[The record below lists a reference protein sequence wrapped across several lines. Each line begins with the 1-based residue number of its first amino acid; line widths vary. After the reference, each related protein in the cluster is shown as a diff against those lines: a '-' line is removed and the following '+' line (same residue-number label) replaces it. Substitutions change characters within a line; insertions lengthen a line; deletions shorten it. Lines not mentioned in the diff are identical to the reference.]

1 MLKSVLKLNKMKS
14 LSILSLVL
22 LAGCAIPANDPSFR
36 AEKTPAAAVLAGE
49 KSREGDLSQRVK
61 QANEKND
68 QRLKDG
74 DWRAIK
80 PAVGPQP

>member
-1 MLKSVLKLNKMKS
+1 MLKSVLKLNKMKTLS
-14 LSILSLVL
+14 LLSLVL

-49 KSREGDLSQRVK
+49 KSGEGELSQRVK

>member
-1 MLKSVLKLNKMKS
+1 MKTF
-14 LSILSLVL
+14 SILTLVF
-22 LAGCAIPANDPSFR
+22 LAGCTIPANDPSFR

-49 KSREGDLSQRVK
+49 KSSDVELSQRVK

>member
-1 MLKSVLKLNKMKS
+1 MLKNVPKLNKMKS
-14 LSILSLVL
+14 LPILALVFL
-22 LAGCAIPANDPSFR
+22 VGCAIPANDPSFR
-36 AEKTPAAAVLAGE
+36 AEKTPTAAVLAGE
-49 KSREGDLSQRVK
+49 KSGEGELSQRVK

>member
-1 MLKSVLKLNKMKS
+1 MLKSVLKPNKMKS

-22 LAGCAIPANDPSFR
+22 LAGCVIPANDPSFR
-36 AEKTPAAAVLAGE
+36 AEKTPAATVLAGE
-49 KSREGDLSQRVK
+49 KSGEGDLSQRVK
-61 QANEKND
+61 EANEKND

>member
-14 LSILSLVL
+14 LPILSLLFLV
-22 LAGCAIPANDPSFR
+22 GCAIPANDPSFR

>member
-1 MLKSVLKLNKMKS
+1 MLRNEQKQNNMRLLF
-14 LSILSLVL
+14 ILPLILLV
-22 LAGCAIPANDPSFR
+22 GCAIPANDPSFR

-49 KSREGDLSQRVK
+49 KSGEGELSQRVK
-61 QANEKND
+61 EANQKND

-74 DWRAIK
+74 DWRAIR

>member
-1 MLKSVLKLNKMKS
+1 MKVY
-14 LSILSLVL
+14 LLIAALSLV
-22 LAGCAIPANDPSFR
+22 GCAIPANDPSFR
-36 AEKTPAAAVLAGE
+36 AEKTPAAAALAGE
-49 KSREGDLSQRVK
+49 KSADGELVDRV
-61 QANEKND
+61 QEANQKND

>member
-1 MLKSVLKLNKMKS
+1 VLKLNKMKS

-36 AEKTPAAAVLAGE
+36 AEKTPAATVLAGE
-49 KSREGDLSQRVK
+49 KSSEGELGQRVK

>member
-1 MLKSVLKLNKMKS
+1 MLKSVLKPNKMKS
-14 LSILSLVL
+14 LPVLSLML

-49 KSREGDLSQRVK
+49 NSGDGELSQRVK

>member
-1 MLKSVLKLNKMKS
+1 MLRRVQKLNNMKS

-49 KSREGDLSQRVK
+49 KSGEGELSQRVK

>member
-1 MLKSVLKLNKMKS
+1 MLKSVLKPNKMKS
-14 LSILSLVL
+14 LSVLSLML

-36 AEKTPAAAVLAGE
+36 AEKTPVAAVLAGE
-49 KSREGDLSQRVK
+49 NSGDGELSQRVK

>member
-1 MLKSVLKLNKMKS
+1 MLRSVQKLNNMKS

-36 AEKTPAAAVLAGE
+36 AEKSPAAAVLAGE
-49 KSREGDLSQRVK
+49 KSGEGELGQRVK

>member
-1 MLKSVLKLNKMKS
+1 MLRSVLKLNKMKS

-36 AEKTPAAAVLAGE
+36 AEKTPAATVLAGE
-49 KSREGDLSQRVK
+49 KSSEGELGQRVK

>member
-1 MLKSVLKLNKMKS
+1 MLKNARKQNKMKTC
-14 LSILSLVL
+14 LILSSMF

-49 KSREGDLSQRVK
+49 KSGEGQLSQRVK
-61 QANEKND
+61 EANQKND